1 MFVSMVDLNQKR
13 MVLNNVLSVINNI
26 QIIMPVEFYFS
37 TWEKFVATAKH
48 LL

>member
-37 TWEKFVATAKH
+37 T
-48 LL
+48 